1 MHKQPQANSR
11 SQPTTR
17 VDNQNRH
24 RRDVVPVN
32 KAATSGTQPTESGST
47 HSAHSG
53 ARKSSPPRIVRRL
66 LARPAKRPRRATLHT
81 VAYNDH
87 EADQDEEGHQ
97 ITEIFHLSDDS
108 CDEYQNSHIS
118 DQTELDTKPD
128 TDENGNADSTRSIT
142 RHQSRAGEK
151 RTNNRVSTVRSLT
164 TSGSQEAAIVRRTPV
179 ARARLIRSSAYTQ
192 PTISI
197 SGILCYSSRA
207 THRATTSAVRRSSPR
222 GEQGMP
228 GHEHIWPE
236 TNSQGNT
243 AMGAEGAV
251 VARVKGLILLY
262 TLFDEPLPGPVALTT
277 QVHRVWLQAL
287 NHISDARNIE
297 ASEESVKV
305 VSRHQR
311 ILEESVRRLD

>member
-11 SQPTTR
+11 SQPTAR
-17 VDNQNRH
+17 VANQNRR
-24 RRDVVPVN
+24 RRDVVPVD
-32 KAATSGTQPTESGST
+32 KAARSGTQPTESGST
-47 HSAHSG
+47 HGAHSG

-66 LARPAKRPRRATLHT
+66 LARPAKRARRDTLHT

-87 EADQDEEGHQ
+87 EADQDEDGQQ

-108 CDEYQNSHIS
+108 SDEYQNSHIS
-118 DQTELDTKPD
+118 DQTELDTEPD
-128 TDENGNADSTRSIT
+128 TDENDNADDTRSIT

-151 RTNNRVSTVRSLT
+151 RTNNRVSTVRIST
-164 TSGSQEAAIVRRTPV
+164 TSGSQEAAIVRPTPA
-179 ARARLIRSSAYTQ
+179 ARARIIRSSAYTP
-192 PTISI
+192 PTIST
-197 SGILCYSSRA
+197 SGVSRYSSMA

-236 TNSQGNT
+236 TNSRRNT

-251 VARVKGLILLY
+251 VARAKGLILLY

-287 NHISDARNIE
+287 NQISDAGNIE

-305 VSRHQR
+305 VSRHQP
-311 ILEESVRRLD
+311 ILEESFRRLD

>member
-11 SQPTTR
+11 SQPTTW
-17 VDNQNRH
+17 VANQNRR
-24 RRDVVPVN
+24 RRDVVPVD
-32 KAATSGTQPTESGST
+32 KTARSGTQLTESGSPDG
-47 HSAHSG
+47 AHSG

-66 LARPAKRPRRATLHT
+66 LARPAKRPRRDTLYT

-87 EADQDEEGHQ
+87 KADQDEDGQQ

-108 CDEYQNSHIS
+108 SDEYQNSHIS
-118 DQTELDTKPD
+118 DQTELDTEPD
-128 TDENGNADSTRSIT
+128 TDENDNACDTRSIT
-142 RHQSRAGEK
+142 CHQSRAGEK
-151 RTNNRVSTVRSLT
+151 RTNNRVSTVRISS
-164 TSGSQEAAIVRRTPV
+164 TSGSQEAAIVRPTPA
-179 ARARLIRSSAYTQ
+179 ARARIIRSSAYTP
-192 PTISI
+192 PTILT
-197 SGILCYSSRA
+197 SGVSRYSSMA

-236 TNSQGNT
+236 TNSRRNT

-251 VARVKGLILLY
+251 VARAKGLILLY

-277 QVHRVWLQAL
+277 QVHCVWLQAL
-287 NHISDARNIE
+287 KEISDTGNIE

-305 VSRHQR
+305 VSRHQP
-311 ILEESVRRLD
+311 ILEESFRRLD